1 MPLAAPVELT
11 AQPDRIG
18 VMAWLHG
25 ATLAGSVGQGRWL
38 GADGR
43 AYRRVVVSEDGPDWR
58 EMRQQAVLA
67 HAAAEERRRRT
78 EQAEAATLVSAFVA
92 EARRR
97 GLTSI
102 RLVARSHDGRA
113 RYRTRLRGWYVD
125 QARTRA
131 VDEDGRFHLLT
142 VPRTL
147 RARLLGADPQPSPA
161 PLVVGEG
168 GRDGESVPL
177 RVLLQRRLGADGTG
191 P

>member
-1 MPLAAPVELT
+1 M
-11 AQPDRIG
+11 
-18 VMAWLHG
+18 
-25 ATLAGSVGQGRWL
+25 
-38 GADGR
+38 
-43 AYRRVVVSEDGPDWR
+43 VSEDGPDWR
-58 EMRQQAVLA
+58 EVRRHAVLA
-67 HAAAEERRRRT
+67 HAAAEKQRRQA
-78 EQAEAATLVSAFVA
+78 EQAEAAALVSAFVA

-97 GLTSI
+97 GLSTT

-142 VPRTL
+142 VPRAL

-177 RVLLQRRLGADGTG
+177 RILLQRRLGDGDNRL
-191 P
+191 